1 MRTRAPVAYTCTG
14 PGEEKHT
21 DTRTRTNGRDAVAGR
36 QGIYRSVGVYN
47 MRPRIYKG
55 ALGALICAYHV
66 FAHARQMEGRY
77 TLRQQ
82 DSRTIEPQ
90 SAGWQGTPG
99 LRSGIAGRQAIEP

>member
-55 ALGALICAYHV
+55 AFRDFNLRLSRARAY
-66 FAHARQMEGRY
+66 APDGRY
-77 TLRQQ
+77 TPRQQ

-90 SAGWQGTPG
+90 SAGRQGTPG
-99 LRSGIAGRQAIEP
+99 LRSGIAGRQAMEL